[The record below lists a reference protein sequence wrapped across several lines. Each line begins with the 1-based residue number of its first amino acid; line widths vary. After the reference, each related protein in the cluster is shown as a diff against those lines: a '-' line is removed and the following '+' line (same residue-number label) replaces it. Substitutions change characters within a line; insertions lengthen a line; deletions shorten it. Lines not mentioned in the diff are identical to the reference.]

1 MNIRSH
7 IMMGNLLYDCLLK
20 TSNVP
25 LKRSLF
31 VFGNIRPDIY
41 PGIWADGHTK
51 DNFLGFVKS
60 EFEQISKI
68 NLARSE
74 EDALSYSLRLGVLCH
89 YMTDFFCYPHNAD
102 FGKGIVAHYIYEKK
116 LCHYLHKRSDML
128 RKTNVFKTEY
138 GFINAQEM
146 AEQIEHMH
154 KDYMENRTYWGY
166 DISYAVEICLNV
178 CASLLFMIEA
188 GTLRTFEAMF
198 NEKKAL
204 LGQNS

>member
-7 IMMGNLLYDCLLK
+7 IIMGNLLYDCLLK

-41 PGIWADGHTK
+41 PGIWSAGHTK
-51 DNFLGFVKS
+51 DNFLGFIKS

-74 EDALSYSLRLGVLCH
+74 EDALSYSLRLGVICH

-102 FGKGIVAHYIYEKK
+102 FGKGVVAHYIYEKK
-116 LCHYLHKRSDML
+116 LCHYLHKRSALL
-128 RKTNVFKTEY
+128 RKINTFKTEN
-138 GFINAQEM
+138 GFLDAQQM
-146 AEQIEHMH
+146 VCQIELMH
-154 KDYMENRTYWGY
+154 EDYMKKRTYWGY
-166 DISYAVEICLNV
+166 DISYAVEICLDV
-178 CASLLFMIEA
+178 CASLLLMIEA
-188 GTLRTFEAMF
+188 GTLRLLEDLF
-198 NEKKAL
+198 NEKRVL
-204 LGQNS
+204 LGHNS